1 MMMKKEARDIVWII
15 RTHCEQEASVLV
27 AEGNE
32 DFRLLLW
39 VFRHNLVVLKCF
51 CFKIL
56 SGALILFI
64 ASQRRK
70 IRTF

>member
-27 AEGNE
+27 AEGSE
-32 DFRLLLW
+32 DFRLLW

-56 SGALILFI
+56 FI